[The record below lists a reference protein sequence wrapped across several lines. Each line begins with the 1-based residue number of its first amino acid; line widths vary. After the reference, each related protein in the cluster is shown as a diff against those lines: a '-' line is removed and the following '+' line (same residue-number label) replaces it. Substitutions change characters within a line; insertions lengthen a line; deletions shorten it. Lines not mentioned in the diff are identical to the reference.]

1 MPWPGNGFLNQS
13 RNWAV
18 ESTWSSCLPLGK
30 TVISWRYSASQGALS
45 GRWTKPFSI
54 IAVCAC
60 SPHGLVAFGLVA
72 GDTMTAIG
80 DQLLDQLGARG
91 LVFDQHLGR
100 VIQAL
105 LLTHRSLERRIFQR
119 LAPQA
124 REKKH

>member
-1 MPWPGNGFLNQS
+1 MPWFDIGRLNQS

-18 ESTWSSCLPLGK
+18 ESTWSSCLPLAK

-45 GRWTKPFSI
+45 GMWTKPFSI

-60 SPHGLVAFGLVA
+60 SRMTLSQSRLVA
-72 GDTMTAIG
+72 GDTVTAIG

-105 LLTHRSLERRIFQR
+105 LLMHGALQRRIFEP
-119 LAPQA
+119 LAQQA
-124 REKKH
+124 Q